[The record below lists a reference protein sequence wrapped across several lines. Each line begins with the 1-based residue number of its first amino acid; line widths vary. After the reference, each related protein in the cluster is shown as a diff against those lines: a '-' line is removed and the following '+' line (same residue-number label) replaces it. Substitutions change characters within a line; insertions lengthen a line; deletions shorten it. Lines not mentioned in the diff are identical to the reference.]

1 MKQLVAE
8 MTTKAG
14 QKCTAIRRAI
24 VPEASVDAV
33 IDAVRARIA
42 ERIVVG
48 DPRAEGVTMGPL
60 ASTRAARRG
69 AAPGRSRSSRR
80 AASS

>member
-1 MKQLVAE
+1 MTE
-8 MTTKAG
+8 MTSKAG

-24 VPEASVDAV
+24 VPAASVDALV
-33 IDAVRARIA
+33 DAVRARID

-60 ASTRAARRG
+60 ASTGQRDEVLRQVAKLQAAG
-69 AAPGRSRSSRR
+69 GEVVIG
-80 AASS
+80 